1 MKRILKYIE
10 NMPWWIKNIYFLI
23 SFSFIVWM
31 VFFDRN
37 NSFATYKINKSL
49 KTLENQREYY
59 RTEIEKVNDL
69 KEELFPN
76 IFLHSIRNIK
86 LDLRI
91 NLQELLQMF
100 QIMVLYLQN
109 IQKN

>member
-59 RTEIEKVNDL
+59 RTEIEKVNEL
-69 KEELFPN
+69 KEELFSTDEKKEKFAREKYFMKKGN
-76 IFLHSIRNIK
+76 EDIFVIVAK
-86 LDLRI
+86 
-91 NLQELLQMF
+91 E
-100 QIMVLYLQN
+100 
-109 IQKN
+109 K